1 MPSRPGPQPLST
13 HHRAPSGRWLPW
25 AGVRMQPSRP
35 VSISARAGRVEGLAR
50 YSTGGL
56 HLDVPRAGGPVGGDA
71 GAGGED
77 GGEALGELL
86 VGDRLGAQ
94 VVGLGGQVME

>member
-1 MPSRPGPQPLST
+1 
-13 HHRAPSGRWLPW
+13 
-25 AGVRMQPSRP
+25 
-35 VSISARAGRVEGLAR
+35 
-50 YSTGGL
+50 
-56 HLDVPRAGGPVGGDA
+56 LDVPRAGGPVGGDA

-94 VVGLGGQVME
+94 VVGLGGQVMSPSRTMTSSPVSVSSR